1 MNPSKELND
10 LWKINRDTLERGKTK
25 SDVEAQIKEREI
37 DSDTY
42 ISSQIKFADLIIETL
57 VKDGSSLDEEYD
69 YRIIFPNSLSVN
81 SLLKFFAFYP
91 EVSLDH
97 KFIHNDLQE
106 LLISGEPTS
115 EMIEK
120 FLNENIIGLSE
131 LGILDSRIEPNT
143 FGLMVVT
150 ISFLI
155 FEAAK
160 VE

>member
-1 MNPSKELND
+1 M
-10 LWKINRDTLERGKTK
+10 
-25 SDVEAQIKEREI
+25 
-37 DSDTY
+37 
-42 ISSQIKFADLIIETL
+42 
-57 VKDGSSLDEEYD
+57 
-69 YRIIFPNSLSVN
+69 
-81 SLLKFFAFYP
+81 KFFAFYP